1 MLIKKL
7 FFLFSLFFLSQIGLS
22 QKNDWEKIII
32 TKNPDDVKGLRRLN
46 EVSAEAARFYG
57 KQFKLR
63 DEATK
68 KLKQEAAKIGA
79 TIILLSVDEFA
90 MTPIN
95 NVNMIGTAFSDG
107 SIPTTINNTES
118 NIPNKDII
126 LTKNPDDIKGHTRL
140 GDVKGEAS
148 QFFGIQSRLRKDATE
163 KMKEEASKLGATII
177 LVTVD
182 SFAMTPVKNVV
193 IEGMAYK

>member
-1 MLIKKL
+1 MKKL

-107 SIPTTINNTES
+107 SIPTTIN
-118 NIPNKDII
+118 IPNKDII

-182 SFAMTPVKNVV
+182 SFAMTPVNNVV
-193 IEGMAYK
+193 IEGIAYK